1 VLDIHPVLLLG
12 VSGGARCAEL
22 RGVHP
27 IILIGTAT
35 LLGAVTGFYI
45 L

>member
-1 VLDIHPVLLLG
+1 VAVLAG
-12 VSGGARCAEL
+12 EL

-45 L
+45 F